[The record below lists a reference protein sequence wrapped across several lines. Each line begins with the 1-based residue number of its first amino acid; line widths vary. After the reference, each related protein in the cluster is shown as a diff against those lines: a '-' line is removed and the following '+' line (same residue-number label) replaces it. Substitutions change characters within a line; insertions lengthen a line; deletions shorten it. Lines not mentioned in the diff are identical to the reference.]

1 MSAPNTGVVPPS
13 TGSPT
18 PLTAPGA
25 LVTMRASTEE
35 RNRVSTQPPPW
46 NPPDQPSG
54 QPGPPPGPAG
64 PAGPPGWGPAPP
76 GAGGGPPGPPAW
88 GPPPG
93 AGGGGQIWEVPS
105 PYPPLPKAGSARTGP
120 LPLHPMTFGDIL
132 DGSFR
137 LLKANLRTI
146 VLVSSVFLIPVNLV
160 AAFFQRDLFGGYS
173 FLRLLED
180 PTLLEETATGAPS
193 NAALF
198 GSLFGVLAGV
208 LVTPFLGGA
217 VSRIVA
223 ASYLGGS
230 LEPGPAIRAT
240 GRRFLVLLAVFFC
253 TLLLKL
259 AGLLICLVGA
269 LVAMTFF
276 LVTTPAVMVEEAGPI
291 QAMARSLTLVRPR
304 FWPVMGIG
312 IVSGLLA
319 SFLGNVLA
327 TPFQFAALAIGYRWG
342 WILVAVGG
350 IVPALVTTPFVA
362 IVATLVY
369 FDLRIRNEGFDL
381 QMIAAEL
388 DRGAPAR

>member
-1 MSAPNTGVVPPS
+1 MA
-13 TGSPT
+13 
-18 PLTAPGA
+18 AKKFGA
-25 LVTMRASTEE
+25 RAL
-35 RNRVSTQPPPW
+35 
-46 NPPDQPSG
+46 
-54 QPGPPPGPAG
+54 
-64 PAGPPGWGPAPP
+64 
-76 GAGGGPPGPPAW
+76 GGD
-88 GPPPG
+88 
-93 AGGGGQIWEVPS
+93 
-105 PYPPLPKAGSARTGP
+105 R
-120 LPLHPMTFGDIL
+120 
-132 DGSFR
+132 
-137 LLKANLRTI
+137 
-146 VLVSSVFLIPVNLV
+146 
-160 AAFFQRDLFGGYS
+160 

-193 NAALF
+193 NAPLF

-208 LVTPFLGGA
+208 LVTPFVGGA

-259 AGLLICLVGA
+259 VGLLLCLVGA

-319 SFLGNVLA
+319 SFLGNVLS
-327 TPFQFAALAIGYRWG
+327 TPFAFAALAIGYRWG
-342 WILVAVGG
+342 WILVAIGG